1 MGVIVKSIEELP
13 TPEDYIQNPHFC
25 PYCGADVIE
34 ATRFEAEGR
43 VAWQAVRCDTC
54 EAEWNDIFE
63 LVAIEKVEIP

>member
-1 MGVIVKSIEELP
+1 MGVIVKSVDELP
-13 TPEDYIQNPHFC
+13 TPEAYLKDPNFC
-25 PYCGADVIE
+25 PFCEHPVIE

-63 LVAIEKVEIP
+63 LVAIEKVTF